1 MPSSN
6 RRFVSC
12 PAYTFHIKHKG
23 WQITDERSVQ
33 QKRKH
38 VRQSHNVGNRG
49 WKLETTIG
57 FSERDE
63 FVGSV

>member
-12 PAYTFHIKHKG
+12 LAYTFHIKHKG

-38 VRQSHNVGNRG
+38 VRQSHNIGNRG

-63 FVGSV
+63 FVVSV

>member
-23 WQITDERSVQ
+23 WQIIDERSVQ
-33 QKRKH
+33 QKRKY
-38 VRQSHNVGNRG
+38 VRQSHNIGNRG

-57 FSERDE
+57 FPERDE
-63 FVGSV
+63 FVGDV